1 MPTTRRP
8 GPRPTAATS
17 RPRARTVA
25 RRPPARPTRR
35 RRRRKRVNIDLRLVR
50 RWLPVAGVVAF
61 LVAVVIAVSGSAHPT
76 GGLICVDEAG
86 RPIDAGAT
94 ISGYGADQLANARV
108 IIDAGAAAGAPRHA
122 QVIAVMTAMGE
133 SGLRVLDHGDAV
145 GPDSRGLFQQ
155 RDNGAW
161 GSFDDRMDAAVSAT
175 NFYRALL
182 RLPDWQTLAPTV
194 AAHRVQ
200 RNSDENHYAKYW
212 PAADEVVTA
221 LTTRSLQ
228 CGGGTDED
236 TGTTG

>member
-8 GPRPTAATS
+8 GPRPTATTS
-17 RPRARTVA
+17 RPRARTVGK
-25 RRPPARPTRR
+25 RPAARPATRPIR
-35 RRRRKRVNIDLRLVR
+35 RRRRKRPLVDLRVVR

-61 LVAVVIAVSGSAHPT
+61 IVAVVIAVSGSAHPT

-86 RPIDAGAT
+86 RPIDPGAT
-94 ISGYGADQLANARV
+94 ISGYGADQLANAKV
-108 IIDAGAAAGAPRHA
+108 IIDAGVAAGAPHDA

-133 SGLRVLDHGDAV
+133 SGLRVLDHGDSV

-161 GSFDDRMDAAVSAT
+161 GSFDDRMDPAVSAT

-182 RLPDWQTLAPTV
+182 RLPDWQALAPTV

-200 RNSDENHYAKYW
+200 RNSDEGHYARYW
-212 PAADEVVTA
+212 PAADEVVRA
-221 LTTRSLQ
+221 LTTRSLH
-228 CGGGTDED
+228 CGGGTDA
-236 TGTTG
+236 TG